1 MNTKVKGDKIK
12 EGSIP
17 LSALADDVKGE
28 FDGKYG
34 YKNCKGVLNIHNAI
48 VYAPINVYYIYST
61 DYNKSIL
68 LNPGS
73 TVNLNS
79 MGGPSINITSEIY
92 EGNNVKISIDDT
104 SSVGAYGNLY
114 VYQYH
119 KSPTFPT
126 PDWNAQKGEAGYIE
140 NKPFTYYDTIYN
152 FSDGIITDE
161 SIYDNDGNAVSYRV
175 GIEYE
180 FGITVFKEANNKY
193 DDSFRITAYQETGP
207 YRNRYE
213 GNCFIETIEKFSR
226 YKLII
231 EMNEPCGYERDW
243 KFVYD
248 PDLEITVK
256 QISDIFIPDTVIKTT
271 YQQLS
276 TTDKNQALANLGI
289 TNLLPYYI
297 EISNVQDWNGV
308 TYNYDQLVEL
318 GINSNFLQGKYKNCF
333 VDLNTNEDS
342 RHIILPMSHYE
353 YDDQGLLRAVFGRI
367 MGEEDFEMLVSFEIA
382 YDKDSNIYTLSSYIG

>member
-140 NKPFTYYDTIYN
+140 NKPFGGTRILGEIIIVSTEPLVRSVTYIIPINEFDTIKMYYN
-152 FSDGIITDE
+152 SGYIDWINLQIDVQNKPVHARPIGIVSESPIGDFMIQYTEESDYIQLDVLPTSIPGDEDTFTEIGVDYILNDCIVEGIKKLPTQYLPIDPVVWKYMCNPCIIKSGNKVPKELIGDFDE
-161 SIYDNDGNAVSYRV
+161 ENQCFY
-175 GIEYE
+175 
-180 FGITVFKEANNKY
+180 FKY
-193 DDSFRITAYQETGP
+193 P
-207 YRNRYE
+207 
-213 GNCFIETIEKFSR
+213 
-226 YKLII
+226 
-231 EMNEPCGYERDW
+231 
-243 KFVYD
+243 
-248 PDLEITVK
+248 
-256 QISDIFIPDTVIKTT
+256 
-271 YQQLS
+271 
-276 TTDKNQALANLGI
+276 
-289 TNLLPYYI
+289 
-297 EISNVQDWNGV
+297 
-308 TYNYDQLVEL
+308 
-318 GINSNFLQGKYKNCF
+318 YKNMYV
-333 VDLNTNEDS
+333 VDFRGNRINLTDASVISIKANGCIENAANE
-342 RHIILPMSHYE
+342 INIVCVE
-353 YDDQGLLRAVFGRI
+353 VWI
-367 MGEEDFEMLVSFEIA
+367 
-382 YDKDSNIYTLSSYIG
+382 DKDKEWYVEG